1 MKKNFLTW
9 GNKLFI
15 PISKC
20 LIMIKMIVA
29 LIVVTASQL
38 QASTFAQTLSIKK
51 SNSSIV
57 DVFREI
63 KKQTGYTVLCKADV
77 IKNTPNVSV
86 NFDNIGLEKALN
98 TFLPTYGLTYA
109 VEGKSIVVK
118 AAPEVTRVAKEEK
131 APVKVVAAEQKE
143 VHGKVTDSDGKALSG
158 VSVTVKGG
166 KGATSTNE
174 QGAFSLHADRGAVL
188 VFTIIGFEKK
198 EVEVTASVVNASL
211 KAVDFGLEE
220 VIVTGYGTFKKSEY
234 TGSASVVRTD
244 RMGDI
249 PAVDFSTMLQGNAPG
264 VQVNSLSGQ
273 PGGSTDIRIRGMGS
287 INASN
292 QPLFVID
299 GVPVMSGNM
308 ASSTANNA
316 GFDVMST
323 LNTADI
329 EQITVIK
336 DAAAASLYGSR
347 AAAGVVLITTKSGK
361 AGKPVFGVKADYGLS
376 SQATDYREVMSGPD
390 RREMLLEGLRNQ
402 ARYLKNITDPTL
414 INQFATDNID
424 KYAPEP
430 KDGWVDWKKEL
441 FRSTAPFKS
450 LDFSASGGDP
460 KLSYFNS
467 LSYMNQTGLSY
478 QSDFERLSG
487 RLNVKYKMSDKV
499 ELGANILY
507 SNVEQDVNAEG
518 GTYTSP
524 IYASRHK
531 VTGSEPVYVVNPDGS
546 KTFFTDFFS
555 NGERNP
561 KAASLYNYRK
571 EKASRSFNT
580 LFMNYKLIDGLLF
593 NTTFSLDHTTT
604 RYNAWSDPRSSD
616 GEKANGSLSSSYR
629 DYNQMVW
636 KNSLTYI
643 KKFDKHNVDLLA
655 GYEVNKYTREDLSGG
670 KDNFPSYD
678 KIYPSNGSVITD
690 FSGAQQE
697 WRLLSYLS
705 RANYNYDNKYF
716 LGASIRMDGSSR
728 LHSDSRWGKFWS
740 LSGAWKFS
748 NEEFM
753 QPIEDIIGDAK
764 VRVSYGTNGTLPSS
778 LFTYMDLT
786 GFGFPY
792 FGNPGIRE
800 TQIGNTKLKWEKQN
814 NVNVGLDFRLLN
826 RVNVTLEWYNRE
838 SADLLN
844 SMPTSYT
851 TGFASYLT
859 NIGAIRNRGF
869 EVDLNAD
876 IFQKGD
882 FKWNTALNF
891 GMNRNKTISL
901 ADGSDELRDGTLIHR
916 VGKPWN
922 SYYLIEF
929 AGINKETGVP
939 QYYVN
944 DPANM
949 DSREITEVSSKA
961 NRILYKNVDAKL
973 VGGFT
978 NSFRYKFIDL
988 NFTMSYSL
996 GGYSYD
1002 QGASKTD
1009 LAGKTGFDNIPQY
1022 YSRRWQKPGD
1032 ETDIEMF
1039 MVGNAYDMSSVA
1051 NTRRV
1056 HSTDHIR
1063 LKNLTFGVTV
1073 PKDIARQLKVSSIRA
1088 YCSGVNLLTL
1098 AAYKNYDPEIPVD
1111 GSVYFE
1117 SPKMKTVTFGLDIK
1131 F

>member
-9 GNKLFI
+9 ENVVFV
-15 PISKC
+15 PTSKY
-20 LIMIKMIVA
+20 LIMMKMIAA
-29 LIVVTASQL
+29 LIAVSASQL
-38 QASTFAQTLSIKK
+38 QASSFAQTLSLKK
-51 SNSSIV
+51 TNAPIV

-63 KKQTGYTVLCKADV
+63 KKQTGYTVLCKAEV
-77 IKNTPNVSV
+77 IKNTPNVQV
-86 NFDNIGLEKALN
+86 NFDNMALDKALN
-98 TFLPTYGLTYA
+98 AFLPHYGLTY
-109 VEGKSIVVK
+109 VLSGKSIVIK
-118 AAPEVTRVAKEEK
+118 TSAELPRGHKEEN
-131 APVKVVAAEQKE
+131 AAL
-143 VHGKVTDSDGKALSG
+143 KVTAAVQKDIQGRVSDAQGKPISG
-158 VSVTVKGG
+158 VSVSVKGG
-166 KGATSTNE
+166 KAATSTNN
-174 QGAFSLHADRGAVL
+174 QGDFSIRADRGDVL
-188 VFTIIGFEKK
+188 LFSIMGFEKK
-198 EVEVTASVVNASL
+198 EVEVTAAAVNVNLVS
-211 KAVDFGLEE
+211 VDFGLDE

-234 TGSASVVRTD
+234 TGSASVVHTD
-244 RMGDI
+244 RMRDI
-249 PAVDFSTMLQGNAPG
+249 PAVDLSTMLQGNAPG

-308 ASSTANNA
+308 ASSSSNNA

-361 AGKPVFGVKADYGLS
+361 AGKPVFSVKADYGLS
-376 SQATDYREVMSGPD
+376 SQATDYREVMSGPE
-390 RREMLLEGLRNQ
+390 RREMLLEGLRNK
-402 ARYLKNITDPTL
+402 ARYLDNLNDEAKIED
-414 INQFATDNID
+414 FAQANID
-424 KYAPEP
+424 KYAPKP
-430 KDGWVDWKKEL
+430 WSGWTDWKKEL
-441 FRSTAPFKS
+441 FRSTAPFKNV
-450 LDFSASGGDP
+450 DFSASGGDT
-460 KLSYFNS
+460 KLSFYNS

-478 QSDFERLSG
+478 QSDFERFSG
-487 RLNVKYKMSDKV
+487 RLNVKYKMTDRIEV
-499 ELGANILY
+499 GANILY
-507 SNVEQDVNAEG
+507 STVEQDVNAEG

-531 VTGSEPVYVVNPDGS
+531 VTGSEPVYNQDGS
-546 KTFFTDFFS
+546 FFTDFFS

-561 KAASLYNYRK
+561 LAAALYNFRK
-571 EKASRSFNT
+571 EKASRAFNT
-580 LFMNYKLIDGLLF
+580 LFLNYKLIDGLMF
-593 NTTFSLDHTTT
+593 NSTFSLDHTTT
-604 RYNAWSDPRSSD
+604 RYNSWADPRSSD
-616 GEKANGSLSSSYR
+616 GEKANGSLTASFR
-629 DYNQMVW
+629 QYNQMVW
-636 KNSLTYI
+636 KNSLTYT
-643 KKFDKHNVDLLA
+643 KKFAAKHNVDVLA
-655 GYEVNKYTREDLSGG
+655 GYEVNRYTRDDISGG
-670 KDNFPSYD
+670 KDNFPTFD
-678 KIYPSNGSVITD
+678 KIFPSNGSVLTD

-705 RANYNYDNKYF
+705 RANYNFDNKYF
-716 LGASIRMDGSSR
+716 LGASIRVDGSSR
-728 LHSDSRWGKFWS
+728 LHRDSRWGKFWS

-748 NEEFM
+748 NEDFM
-753 QPIEDIIGDAK
+753 QPVEGVLSDAK
-764 VRVSYGTNGTLPSS
+764 LRVSYGTNGTLPSS

-786 GFGFPY
+786 GFGYPY

-800 TQIGNTKLKWEKQN
+800 TQIGNANLKWEKQK

-826 RVNVTLEWYNRE
+826 RLNVTLEWYNRE

-844 SMPTSYT
+844 SMPTSFT

-859 NIGAIRNRGF
+859 NIGAIRNSGF

-876 IFQKGD
+876 VFQKGD

-891 GMNRNKTISL
+891 GMNRNKTLSL
-901 ADGSDELRDGTLIHR
+901 ADGSNELRDGTLIHR
-916 VGKPWN
+916 VGMPWN
-922 SYYLIEF
+922 SFYLIEF
-929 AGINKETGVP
+929 AGINTQTGVP
-939 QYYVN
+939 QFYVN
-944 DPANM
+944 DPANLE
-949 DSREITEVSSKA
+949 SREITENASKA
-961 NRILYKNVDAKL
+961 NRILYKNVDPKL

-988 NFTMSYSL
+988 NFTWSYSL

-1002 QGASKTD
+1002 QGASKTE
-1009 LAGKTGFDNIPQY
+1009 LAGKTGYDNIPKY
-1022 YSRRWQKPGD
+1022 YARRWQKPGD
-1032 ETDIEMF
+1032 VTDIEKF

-1063 LKNLTFGVTV
+1063 LKNLTFGVSI
-1073 PKDIARQLKVSSIRA
+1073 PKDITRHLKVSSIRA
-1088 YCSGVNLLTL
+1088 YCAGVNLLTF
-1098 AAYKNYDPEIPVD
+1098 AAYKNYDPEVPVD